1 MDSMEQKL
9 NAILG
14 NPEMMSQL
22 MAMAQS
28 MSTPDPQPSQESVH
42 ESQMPVSIPG
52 IDLAMVQKMA
62 VLAQQ
67 ANIDSNQQTL
77 LRALIP
83 YLSNERIEKLEKA
96 MRAAKLA
103 GLATTVLKNAGTLF
117 PLGR

>member
-1 MDSMEQKL
+1 MEQKL
-9 NAILG
+9 NAILS

-28 MSTPDPQPSQESVH
+28 MGSPEPTPTQETAKEPQLPMNMQ
-42 ESQMPVSIPG
+42 G

-62 VLAQQ
+62 AMAQQ

-83 YLSNERIEKLEKA
+83 YLSSARIEKLEKA

>member
-1 MDSMEQKL
+1 MEQKL
-9 NAILG
+9 SAILG

-28 MSTPDPQPSQESVH
+28 MGASDPHPPQETCK
-42 ESQMPVSIPG
+42 EPQLPMNIQG

-62 VLAQQ
+62 SIAQQ

-83 YLSNERIEKLEKA
+83 YLSSERIEKLEKA

>member
-22 MAMAQS
+22 MTMAKS
-28 MSTPDPQPSQESVH
+28 MSIPDPSSTQESI
-42 ESQMPVSIPG
+42 EENQLPVSIQG
-52 IDLAMVQKMA
+52 FDLAMVQKMA
-62 VLAQQ
+62 AIAQQ

>member
-1 MDSMEQKL
+1 MEGMEQKL

-28 MSTPDPQPSQESVH
+28 MSAPAEPPSQQPSAEPD
-42 ESQMPVSIPG
+42 MPGNLQG
-52 IDLAMVQKMA
+52 IDLSMVQKMA
-62 VLAQQ
+62 GIAQQ
-67 ANIDSNQQTL
+67 ANIDSNQQAL

-83 YLSNERIEKLEKA
+83 YLSHERIAKLEKA

-103 GLATTVLKNAGTLF
+103 GIATTVLKNTGTLF
-117 PLGR
+117 PLGW